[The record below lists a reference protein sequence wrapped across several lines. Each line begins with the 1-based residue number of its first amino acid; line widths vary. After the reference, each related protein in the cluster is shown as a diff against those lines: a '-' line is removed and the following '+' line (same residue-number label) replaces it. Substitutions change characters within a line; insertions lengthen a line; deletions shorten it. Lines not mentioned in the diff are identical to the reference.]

1 MSDDR
6 LRPSPELR
14 FDASSQ
20 VFDLPVE
27 LASLRSEGPSKHG
40 HRQKTLFKHAG
51 RTIALFAMDAGAGLP
66 EHHAAG
72 PVSIQVVEGTLVVTI
87 DGQPQTLEPG
97 QVMVLA
103 TNLRH
108 AVRADAAAAFLLQIS
123 LAPS

>member
-20 VFDLPVE
+20 VFDLPGE

-51 RTIALFAMDAGAGLP
+51 RTIALFALDAGAGLP
-66 EHHAAG
+66 EHQAAG
-72 PVSIQVVEGTLVVTI
+72 TVSIQMVEGAMVITI
-87 DGQPQTLEPG
+87 DGQARTLGLG

-103 TNLRH
+103 PNLRH
-108 AVRADAAAAFLLQIS
+108 AVHADAPAAFLLQIS
-123 LAPS
+123 LASV